1 MSTAWAT
8 SPRVRGRYKSSGKA
22 KPRAR
27 AQISPGASPPPGQP
41 SHRHRARSSSSQ
53 LTAQLLEEWAAL
65 SPAQKRLVLELVH
78 QLGRP

>member
-1 MSTAWAT
+1 MAEFFSQQPTL
-8 SPRVRGRYKSSGKA
+8 
-22 KPRAR
+22 
-27 AQISPGASPPPGQP
+27 PPEEE
-41 SHRHRARSSSSQ
+41 